1 MSSTPA
7 DLPTAQQVVDS
18 MERMHGLY
26 PGHRRSGARGVC
38 FKATFTPT
46 GDAAGLTTAAHL
58 QGSPT
63 PVVVRFSNSEGNPRS
78 RDTVPVARGMAV
90 RFQLPDG
97 GETDLVAMTVP
108 LFVASTP
115 GQFLELTEALRPDPA
130 TGAPDMSR
138 VQAYVAA
145 HPHLAGAVTQVPP
158 IPVGYGTAAYW
169 AIHAFVWTDAAGNRQ
184 PVRYRWEPEA
194 GRAELTAEEVA
205 GRPDQYLTEELHQ
218 RLGQG
223 PVAFTLQVQLAEE
236 DDPTHDPAVAWPEGR
251 KEITAGRLEITA
263 PVDDQDHWA
272 AQRFDPT
279 RVTAG
284 TELSDDPVLA
294 FRARAYAESYRR
306 RSRNR

>member
-1 MSSTPA
+1 MSSIPA
-7 DLPTAQQVVDS
+7 DLPTAEQVVDS

-38 FKATFTPT
+38 CKATFTPT

-58 QGSPT
+58 QDRPT
-63 PVVVRFSNSEGNPRS
+63 PVIVRFSNSEGNPRS
-78 RDTVPVARGMAV
+78 RDTAPVARGMAV
-90 RFQLPDG
+90 RFQLPNG
-97 GETDLVAMTVP
+97 GDTDLVAMTVP

-130 TGAPDMSR
+130 TGEPDMSR
-138 VQAYVAA
+138 VQAHVAA
-145 HPHLAGAVTQVPP
+145 HPHLAEAVTQRPP
-158 IPVGYGTAAYW
+158 VPVGYGTAAYW

-194 GRAELTAEEVA
+194 GRAELSAEEAA
-205 GRPDQYLTEELHQ
+205 GRQDQYLTEELHQ
-218 RLGQG
+218 RLRQG
-223 PVAFTLQVQLAEE
+223 PLAFTLQVQPAEE
-236 DDPTHDPAVAWPEGR
+236 DDPTHDPAVAWPERR

-263 PVDDQDHWA
+263 PVDDQDYWA

-284 TELSDDPVLA
+284 IELSDDPVLT

-306 RSRNR
+306 RSGNR